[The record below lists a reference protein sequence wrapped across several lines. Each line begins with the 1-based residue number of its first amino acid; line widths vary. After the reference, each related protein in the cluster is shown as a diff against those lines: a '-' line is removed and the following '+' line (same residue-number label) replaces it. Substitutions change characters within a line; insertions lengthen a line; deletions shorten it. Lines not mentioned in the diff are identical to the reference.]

1 VPAVIFV
8 LLKKA
13 YILKP
18 YEYDA
23 FLSFAVED
31 KIEIATLLHH
41 KLEEKGLKVWYSGRE
56 LLLGSSIQ
64 STITE
69 GLLRSRFAILLI
81 SPHYFKTEYTL
92 QELGALWSRET
103 ENRKVIIPVFH
114 RITPQEVGLINPA
127 LAERWA
133 LSTEIGLDQVC
144 DKIAKYI
151 SASDETIATRQKKT
165 RQKKWFATL
174 LLIALCLTALMFW
187 RAEKEILPRGIIIDA
202 VTLRL
207 REFQSNLEKNLSM
220 ILAKQGA
227 EPTSREEVIR
237 LLDSF
242 STIEAQ
248 YRNFYEFT
256 NGITELQFEKNV
268 GPASGIDFESWSP
281 VDNYG
286 FKYPQIYMAKGNTST
301 GAWDLQFFFF
311 NTQETRFE
319 IDKTELQDSLTVV
332 TINYTEPL
340 RLVIFHYAYG
350 PQTSQ
355 RKHTTYSIHGF
366 MTQEQYY
373 FSNIDDKWT
382 LTQIK

>member
-1 VPAVIFV
+1 MRT
-8 LLKKA
+8 
-13 YILKP
+13 

-56 LLLGSSIQ
+56 LLLGNSIQ

-69 GLLRSRFAILLI
+69 GLVRSRYAILLI

-103 ENRKVIIPVFH
+103 ESRKVIIPVFH
-114 RITPQEVGLINPA
+114 QITPQEVGLINPA

-133 LSTEIGLDQVC
+133 LSTEIGLDNVC
-144 DKIAKYI
+144 DKIVEHI
-151 SASDETIATRQKKT
+151 SASKQTVITRQKKT
-165 RQKKWFATL
+165 KQKKWFVTFL
-174 LLIALCLTALMFW
+174 LLLFCLSAFMFW
-187 RAEKEILPRGIIIDA
+187 KTERETLPGDAITNA

-207 REFQSNLEKNLSM
+207 SEFQRNLEKDLSK
-220 ILAKQGA
+220 ILENQGA
-227 EPTSREEVIR
+227 KPTSKAEVIR
-237 LLDSF
+237 SIDSF
-242 STIEAQ
+242 NAIEAQ

-256 NGITELQFEKNV
+256 NGITDLQFEKNV
-268 GPASGIDFESWSP
+268 APAAGIDFEFWSP

-286 FKYPQIYMAKGNTST
+286 FKYPQIHMVKGNTST

-332 TINYTEPL
+332 TISYTEPL
-340 RLVIFHYAYG
+340 RLVTFHYEYG
-350 PQTSQ
+350 PQTYQ

-366 MTQEQYY
+366 LPQEKYY
-373 FSNIDDKWT
+373 FSCIDDKWT
-382 LTQIK
+382 LTQVR